1 MNYKCVLAQR
11 KAMVIRLQRIR
22 ACIRFSAGE
31 REEKELESLGQR
43 YLRVFLASR
52 SSWADDRQGA
62 KVTLLKLVS

>member
-1 MNYKCVLAQR
+1 MNYKCVLAQQ
-11 KAMVIRLQRIR
+11 KAIVICLQQIR

-31 REEKELESLGQR
+31 REEKELESPGQKCLG
-43 YLRVFLASR
+43 VFLVSR

>member
-11 KAMVIRLQRIR
+11 KAMVICLQEVR

-31 REEKELESLGQR
+31 REEQELESPGQR
-43 YLRVFLASR
+43 YLGVFLASR
-52 SSWADDRQGA
+52 SSWAEDRQGA